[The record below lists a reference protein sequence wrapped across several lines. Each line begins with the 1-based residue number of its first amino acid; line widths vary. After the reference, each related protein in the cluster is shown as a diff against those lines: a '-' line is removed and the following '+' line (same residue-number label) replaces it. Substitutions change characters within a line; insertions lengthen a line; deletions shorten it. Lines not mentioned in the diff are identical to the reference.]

1 MLKLSMPTISV
12 VINTR
17 NEEEN
22 LPRALKSVNALA
34 DEIIV
39 VDMES
44 SDKTVDVAKKA
55 GAKVFTHIPTGI
67 VEPARNFAISKATG
81 DWVLIL
87 DADEEIS
94 TNLVKV
100 LKELVEKND
109 ADYYRIPRKN
119 IIFNK
124 WIEYSNWWPDYL
136 IRFFKKGKVEWS
148 EIIHSVPTTTGK
160 GFDLEAKEENAI
172 THHNYLSIDQYLNRL
187 NIYTT
192 KQAEFII
199 SEKIDFSWNLLI
211 TKPVGEFLSRYFSG
225 QGYKDGLHG
234 LILSILQAFSEFI
247 VYLKVWQFLKFEEQ
261 NINLRDVVKQMK
273 QVESDI
279 HYWQADVL
287 LEEGGGIVQK
297 IKRKFKLR

>member
-1 MLKLSMPTISV
+1 MLKLSMSTISV

-22 LPRALKSVNALA
+22 LPRALKSVKALA

-94 TNLVKV
+94 THLVKV

-109 ADYYRIPRKN
+109 ADYYRVPRKN

-148 EIIHSVPTTTGK
+148 EIIHSVPITTGK

-172 THHNYLSIDQYLNRL
+172 IHHNYLSIDQYLNRL

-199 SEKIDFSWNLLI
+199 SEKIDFSWNFLI

-225 QGYKDGLHG
+225 RGYKDGLHG

-287 LEEGGGIVQK
+287 LEEEGGIVQK